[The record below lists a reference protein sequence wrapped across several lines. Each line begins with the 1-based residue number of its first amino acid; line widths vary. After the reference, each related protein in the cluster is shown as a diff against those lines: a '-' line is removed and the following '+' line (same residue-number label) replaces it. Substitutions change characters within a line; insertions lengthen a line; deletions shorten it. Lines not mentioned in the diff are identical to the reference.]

1 MDCRDGNVY
10 SIVTVAM
17 RTSHCAHSALYSAA
31 WAPDVMECQHQW
43 LLVRSAQASTGSQ
56 SMTTTKLLVKLLD
69 SHTLGNEKIMLE
81 GEYLANCCS
90 SPSLEF
96 DTWSFLK
103 MWGVL
108 EWAELDFLQKGQ
120 TQLRIDATD
129 ATLTITPIGRFGFAR
144 NFISLDIS
152 CRTWRCNSNLNSC
165 SGDFL
170 VLSARVQA
178 WYILILCCAVPQEIC
193 FQWILNF
200 ELCKY
205 VRAVCLKMVYI
216 PKNNNVHKETDDNP
230 LELGVAY
237 FQINQ
242 NHMFWI
248 VFGKKKIQY
257 NIPEISGT
265 FVSHG
270 TQQLFFANM
279 VFFRVRYWPWI
290 FVGRSL
296 QADFEDLTLRSASCL
311 TSDLGPFGYSKITKI
326 NGT

>member
-1 MDCRDGNVY
+1 MDCRDGNVC

-69 SHTLGNEKIMLE
+69 SHTLGDEKNMLE

-90 SPSLEF
+90 SPSWGF

-129 ATLTITPIGRFGFAR
+129 ATFTITPIGRFGFAVLPGTSHPLEA
-144 NFISLDIS
+144 ISWYFSCVGLDDVTAIS
-152 CRTWRCNSNLNSC
+152 QQPFCFFF
-165 SGDFL
+165 GG

-178 WYILILCCAVPQEIC
+178 WYILILCCAVPQENC

-205 VRAVCLKMVYI
+205 VRAVCLKMGYI
-216 PKNNNVHKETDDNP
+216 PKNNNV
-230 LELGVAY
+230 
-237 FQINQ
+237 Q
-242 NHMFWI
+242 
-248 VFGKKKIQY
+248 
-257 NIPEISGT
+257 
-265 FVSHG
+265 
-270 TQQLFFANM
+270 
-279 VFFRVRYWPWI
+279 
-290 FVGRSL
+290 
-296 QADFEDLTLRSASCL
+296 
-311 TSDLGPFGYSKITKI
+311 
-326 NGT
+326 